1 MNRIDDADH
10 ERETTMQ
17 KRIGMLA
24 LAGAL
29 ALATDI
35 ATAQTLEFKVLGQPL
50 ATGLIQKNKEQPFFE
65 DFAARTGLDAKADY
79 KPVDMTG
86 IKDTEELRVLKSG
99 LFDIVSLRMS
109 QVSRDEPTILG
120 LDLVGLNPTY
130 AAGRKTMAE
139 FAPVVD
145 RRLQER
151 FNTKLLGIWPFGPQ
165 VLFCKPKI
173 AQLSDLAGK
182 KVRVYDQNLANFVAK
197 VGGTPVPIGFPEVHQ
212 SLARGVV
219 DCAITGPS
227 SANSAGWPEVVTHM
241 LPVAFQ
247 MALNGYGINLDTWN
261 KLNADQQAKLTATFD
276 KLTDEIWEYSEYLFD
291 DAVRCN
297 IGKDPCETVKK
308 YTLVNVPV
316 TEGDL
321 AIVGN
326 AVAEV
331 SFPAWAEICD
341 KSNPAC
347 SADWK
352 ATVGKRVGVK

>member
-1 MNRIDDADH
+1 MRLGIGTTAVTLGLAIAVGTASA
-10 ERETTMQ
+10 ETL
-17 KRIGMLA
+17 K
-24 LAGAL
+24 
-29 ALATDI
+29 
-35 ATAQTLEFKVLGQPL
+35 FNVLGQPL

-65 DFAARTGLDAKADY
+65 NFAARTGLDAVADY
-79 KPVDMTG
+79 KPLDMTG
-86 IKDTEELRVLKSG
+86 IKDTEELRVLKAG

-130 AAGRKTMAE
+130 DAGRKTMAE
-139 FAPVVD
+139 FSAVVD
-145 RRLQER
+145 KRLQAQ

-165 VLFCKPKI
+165 VLFCKPEI
-173 AQLSDLAGK
+173 AKLSDLKGY
-182 KVRVYDQNLANFVAK
+182 KVRVYDQSLANFVAK

-227 SANSAGWPEVVTHM
+227 SANSAGWPEVTTHM

-247 MALNGYGINLDTWN
+247 VALNGYGINLDKWN
-261 KLNADQQAKLTATFD
+261 SLSAEQQAKLTKAFD
-276 KLTDEIWEYSEYLFD
+276 ELIEEIWQYSEFLFE
-291 DAVRCN
+291 DAVRCTT
-297 IGKDPCETVKK
+297 GKTPCETVKQ
-308 YTLVNVPV
+308 YNLVSVPV
-316 TEGDL
+316 TDEDL
-321 AIVGN
+321 ALVGN

-341 KSNPAC
+341 KSNPSC

-352 ATVGKRVGVK
+352 MTVGKRVGVQ